1 MIRHGGSRESATKQK
16 LLELVRAWW
25 VGTSVISWHNRYV
38 TQAVSTDRVTWSLGR
53 GAWRSFTMPRAS
65 GTYYIG
71 CRLRT
76 LHADCCPNSLKR
88 VLAED
93 IIFTEA
99 QIGQLTILLT
109 MTIYRGL
116 PQRSPGSFQ
125 ESDGMIIHD
134 DMKPVELALSLL

>member
-1 MIRHGGSRESATKQK
+1 
-16 LLELVRAWW
+16 V
-25 VGTSVISWHNRYV
+25 
-38 TQAVSTDRVTWSLGR
+38 
-53 GAWRSFTMPRAS
+53 PRAS
-65 GTYYIG
+65 ETYYTG
-71 CRLRT
+71 CGLQT
-76 LHADCCPNSLKR
+76 SHADCCPNSLKR

-125 ESDGMIIHD
+125 EGDGTIIHD